1 MAPANALIPG
11 ESVSASYPSSI
22 TPKMTSEPPS
32 GYDPGALHIFL
43 PLCLYSEQVS
53 LHVNLSRA
61 ESQFSTALQLFQV

>member
-11 ESVSASYPSSI
+11 ESVSAPYPSSI

-53 LHVNLSRA
+53 LHVNLSTLATRI
-61 ESQFSTALQLFQV
+61 ET